1 MENLI
6 VRSWTKRKAT
16 KAMRRLRA
24 ILEDGS
30 ERGARA
36 SYRGGVAADAW
47 PGVALDML
55 PRP

>member
-6 VRSWTKRKAT
+6 VRSWTKRKAA

-36 SYRGGVAADAW
+36 SYEAE
-47 PGVALDML
+47 
-55 PRP
+55 